1 MRRGLLVLGTLHVM
15 EAILITETR
24 SALGARSLHNRVA
37 WQLVDGERVVLAV
50 GDPSEW
56 RSSMPLPATA
66 VVTDVV
72 AASVDDPPL
81 ARELWGALL
90 GYLASPQVPGWH
102 FALPR
107 FLRPAWAVKV
117 QLPAGPVRSAVGAAV
132 ASARGPLRFWEQPT
146 D

>member
-1 MRRGLLVLGTLHVM
+1 M

-24 SALGARSLHNRVA
+24 SSIGERSLRNRVA
-37 WQLVDGERVVLAV
+37 WQVVNGERVVLAV

-56 RSSMPLPATA
+56 RSSAPLPATA

-90 GYLASPQVPGWH
+90 GYLAWPQVPRWH

-107 FLRPAWAVKV
+107 FLRPSRAVRI
-117 QLPAGPVRSAVGAAV
+117 QLPAGPVRSAVCSAVGSAA
-132 ASARGPLRFWEQPT
+132 GPLRFRERAT

>member
-1 MRRGLLVLGTLHVM
+1 M
-15 EAILITETR
+15 EAILITESR
-24 SALGARSLHNRVA
+24 SSIGGRSLHNCVA

-107 FLRPAWAVKV
+107 FLRPAMPVTV
-117 QLPAGPVRSAVGAAV
+117 RLPPGAALSAVCFAV
-132 ASARGPLRFWEQPT
+132 WKARGPLRFEVRAAA
-146 D
+146 